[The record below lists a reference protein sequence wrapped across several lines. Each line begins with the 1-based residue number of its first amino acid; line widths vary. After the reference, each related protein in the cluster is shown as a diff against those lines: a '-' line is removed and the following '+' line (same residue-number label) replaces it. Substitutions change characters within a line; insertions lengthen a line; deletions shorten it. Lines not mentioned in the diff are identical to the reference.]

1 MNETLDLSTFNWPEV
16 TELNM
21 AFSTFDTIPE
31 LLEEA
36 RRRDL
41 KKGEEKFNELFFNGG
56 STKFQK
62 DVKGTW
68 KEKAWLYCM
77 ALMRSFEPKHE
88 DKTSVCAMIME
99 EVLIL

>member
-16 TELNM
+16 TEL
-21 AFSTFDTIPE
+21 DTIPE

-36 RRRDL
+36 RRRRDL